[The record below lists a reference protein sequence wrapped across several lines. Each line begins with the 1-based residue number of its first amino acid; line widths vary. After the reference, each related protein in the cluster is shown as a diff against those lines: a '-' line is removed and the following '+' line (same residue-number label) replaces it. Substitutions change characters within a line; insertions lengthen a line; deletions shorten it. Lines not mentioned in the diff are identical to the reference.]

1 MLFAKSGNRLYII
14 LAVILVITVGGILL
28 KYSGSEGSGAGTGIP
43 PIDTTGIKRI
53 EMIPKGGSLVI
64 FEKTF
69 EDWIITLPGGTDKKV
84 AADGTKISSMIS
96 TLSELKVINLVSK
109 KKEDFPGFGLDT
121 GATSLKLF
129 SDGQSEFELL
139 IGKSE
144 MLSPQEMGTYVKLV
158 NADDVYLVSG
168 FLDMM
173 FNSDMTL
180 YRQTQLTFGG
190 VESWQEINFTGVENF
205 SLKRVVTDWVIENK
219 KVDSAAITDYLNQ
232 LTTLGSRN
240 FADDIDPAKLGKP
253 NSQLK
258 VKTASGREFEILAFF
273 NGTDTLVTSSLGK
286 GNIYRSSKE
295 EPLYFRLFPGLKR
308 LE

>member
-14 LAVILVITVGGILL
+14 LAVVLVITVGGILL
-28 KYSGSEGSGAGTGIP
+28 KYSGSEGSGAGAGIP
-43 PIDTTGIKRI
+43 PVDTTGIKRI

-64 FEKTF
+64 FEKTG
-69 EDWIITLPGGTDKKV
+69 EDWIITLPGGMGKKV

-96 TLSELKVINLVSK
+96 TLSELKVINLVSR
-109 KKEDFPGFGLDT
+109 KKEDFSGFGLDT

-190 VESWQEINFTGVENF
+190 VESWQEINFNGVENF

-253 NSQLK
+253 KSQLK